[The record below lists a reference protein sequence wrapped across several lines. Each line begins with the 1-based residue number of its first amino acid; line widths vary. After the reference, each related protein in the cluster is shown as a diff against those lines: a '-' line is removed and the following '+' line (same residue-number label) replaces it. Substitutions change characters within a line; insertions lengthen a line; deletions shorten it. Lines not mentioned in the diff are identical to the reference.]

1 MKKNLK
7 DTQLKPAVIGL
18 GYVGLPLAV
27 EMSKIYNVVGF
38 DISNDRV
45 QQLKKGIDITKEIS
59 PDELENAKKL
69 TITTDVNSL
78 GSCNMY
84 VVTVPTPY

>member
-7 DTQLKPAVIGL
+7 VTQLKPAVIGL

-59 PDELENAKKL
+59 PDELEMQKL
-69 TITTDVNSL
+69 TITTDVIFRI
-78 GSCNMY
+78 MY
-84 VVTVPTPY
+84 CML